1 MEEKKIISLKEIEE
15 ALNNIVVEH
24 PDLNFGI
31 CSKSYIGV
39 DDDLNNIY
47 IANIGSITHPLYI
60 AGTEEKINE
69 QIEEFHR
76 RIREEL
82 DKNGSKYFSIS

>member
-1 MEEKKIISLKEIEE
+1 MEEKRIISLKEIEE
-15 ALNNIVVEH
+15 VLNDIVAEH

-47 IANIGSITHPLYI
+47 IANIGSVTHPLYI
-60 AGTEEKINE
+60 SGTEEKINE
-69 QIEEFHR
+69 QIEEFHKQ
-76 RIREEL
+76 IRSLL
-82 DKNGSKYFSIS
+82 DKNNSA